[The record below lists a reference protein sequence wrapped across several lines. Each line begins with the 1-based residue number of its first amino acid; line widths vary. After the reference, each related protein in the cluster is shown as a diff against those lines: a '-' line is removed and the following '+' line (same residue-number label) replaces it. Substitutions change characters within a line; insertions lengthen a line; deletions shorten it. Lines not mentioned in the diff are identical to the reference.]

1 MERIISACFF
11 KEDCIVN
18 DIIGFLSESNITRYG
33 IMILTIIVI
42 LLAMKIVSHLGNVF
56 IDRFFEKQKKARF
69 GFNARKSDT
78 LSALLKS
85 IMRYALYIMGILS
98 ILDTLGFETRTLL
111 VGVGLGGVAI
121 GFGAQSFI
129 KDVISG
135 FFILFEDQFSVGE
148 YITIDNMSGIVE
160 AVGLRITR
168 LKDFNGDLHI
178 IPNGSISKVTN
189 HSRDNVRA
197 MVDVE
202 IGFDTN
208 IDKALS
214 ILDRVCTNIREE
226 NSDIVEGPSVLG
238 VADLGDRGVKIRI
251 VAMVK
256 PMKHWGVEMEI
267 RKRVKDEFEKEK
279 ICIPYPTRVII
290 TKSGNN

>member
-1 MERIISACFF
+1 MDGIRS
-11 KEDCIVN
+11 
-18 DIIGFLSESNITRYG
+18 FLFQSSIAKYG
-33 IMILTIIVI
+33 KMVFTIIVI
-42 LLAMKIVSHLGNVF
+42 LLAMKIISHLGNIV
-56 IDRFFEKQKKARF
+56 IDKFFEKQKNARF

-85 IMRYALYIMGILS
+85 IMRYALYIIGILS

-111 VGVGLGGVAI
+111 VGAGLGGVAI

-148 YITIDNMSGIVE
+148 YITIDSMSGIVE

-214 ILDRVCTNIREE
+214 ILDRVCDSIKKE

-279 ICIPYPTRVII
+279 IYIPYPTRVII